1 MKSDE
6 KLKRLRSKLSLVVL
20 VSLCTN
26 FLFLFTDFKL
36 FGHILT
42 HLIAFLSTVAM
53 LIINSFL
60 NDKANMNLTAF
71 CCIAII
77 ISFIFALW
85 KKAKSLTYI
94 KSLILGFFYSTL
106 FKLSIM
112 SIFFNTKWTA
122 KFTINENN
130 NVIIEAY
137 R

>member
-42 HLIAFLSTVAM
+42 HLIAFLSAVAM

-77 ISFIFALW
+77 ISFIFAL
-85 KKAKSLTYI
+85 
-94 KSLILGFFYSTL
+94 
-106 FKLSIM
+106 
-112 SIFFNTKWTA
+112 
-122 KFTINENN
+122 
-130 NVIIEAY
+130 
-137 R
+137 